1 MLLKEA
7 ELRVDD
13 LTTAVVHVSYTTSS
27 EVKVIHIALIDFLF
41 HTNRKISLEKS
52 PSPPDQCQYTSSYTP
67 APPLTQQQ
75 SHENNWAR
83 GAVVQILIMVTAITR
98 FGE

>member
-27 EVKVIHIALIDFLF
+27 EVKVIHIALIDFLL

-52 PSPPDQCQYTSSYTP
+52 PYPP
-67 APPLTQQQ
+67 
-75 SHENNWAR
+75 
-83 GAVVQILIMVTAITR
+83 
-98 FGE
+98 

>member
-27 EVKVIHIALIDFLF
+27 EVKVIHIALIDFLL

-52 PSPPDQCQYTSSYTP
+52 PLPPDQCQRVN
-67 APPLTQQQ
+67 AHQLLPLPNN
-75 SHENNWAR
+75 SHMR
-83 GAVVQILIMVTAITR
+83 TTGLGVQLFR
-98 FGE
+98 Y

>member
-7 ELRVDD
+7 ELKVDD

-27 EVKVIHIALIDFLF
+27 EVKVIHIALIDFLL

-52 PSPPDQCQYTSSYTP
+52 PSLLHTYCIPTEKFPLKNPP
-67 APPLTQQQ
+67 PPRSMSLY
-75 SHENNWAR
+75 N
-83 GAVVQILIMVTAITR
+83 
-98 FGE
+98 

>member
-27 EVKVIHIALIDFLF
+27 EVKVIHIALIDFLL

-52 PSPPDQCQYTSSYTP
+52 PSPPINVIIQVP
-67 APPLTQQQ
+67 
-75 SHENNWAR
+75 
-83 GAVVQILIMVTAITR
+83 VTAHQLLPLPNNSRMRTTGLGVQLFR
-98 FGE
+98 Y

>member
-27 EVKVIHIALIDFLF
+27 EVKVIHIAVIDFLL

-52 PSPPDQCQYTSSYTP
+52 PYPPDQCHYMSNCTP
-67 APPLTQQQ
+67 APSQLPNN
-75 SHENNWAR
+75 SHMR
-83 GAVVQILIMVTAITR
+83 TTGLGVQLFR
-98 FGE
+98 Y